1 MFNIQ
6 PLFSKSQTNEA
17 ECNGIKYY
25 RYFPIRIS
33 NKMTIRISF
42 VEINSTFEQ
51 AILFLFP
58 CDFSGNIQINGKN
71 VLLKKGSF
79 RKLNFWART
88 APTQFEVTVS
98 NFIGEIRI
106 CNGSDPLGNMQ
117 FCKHLSDGCA
127 MHIENIGTNRYRMHC
142 NDHELDLDCNDLIFD
157 VEIRN

>member
-58 CDFSGNIQINGKN
+58 CDFSGNIQINGKTAT
-71 VLLKKGSF
+71 VIGVERLYGATVAAHDLRAGAALLIAG
-79 RKLNFWART
+79 LVAEGIT
-88 APTQFEVTVS
+88 TVD
-98 NFIGEIRI
+98 NIHFIERGYENLVEKFTELGATIRRI
-106 CNGSDPLGNMQ
+106 D
-117 FCKHLSDGCA
+117 D
-127 MHIENIGTNRYRMHC
+127 
-142 NDHELDLDCNDLIFD
+142 
-157 VEIRN
+157 